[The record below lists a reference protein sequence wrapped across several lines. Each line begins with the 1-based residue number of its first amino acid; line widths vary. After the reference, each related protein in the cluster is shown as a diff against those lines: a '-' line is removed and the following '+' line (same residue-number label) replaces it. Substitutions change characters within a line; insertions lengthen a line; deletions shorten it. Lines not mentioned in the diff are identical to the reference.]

1 MAYAKLRPR
10 RGTKTEWELSDP
22 ILYEGELGI
31 EFPDSGIGTGRCKF
45 KIGDGYAKWTEL
57 EYAFDAEAA
66 DAIYGGTVTTHNNI
80 WVRRGTTTEWKAEN
94 PVLGPGE
101 IVYDETAHAIKVGN
115 GESAF
120 TDLQYIG
127 YTWDVD
133 GEWDFGN
140 INQGIDP
147 PGPDDEIY
155 DFGNINLI
163 EN

>member
-1 MAYAKLRPR
+1 MK
-10 RGTKTEWELSDP
+10 K
-22 ILYEGELGI
+22 ILVIVTVALATTFCACTNSSTSTNSNEDTL
-31 EFPDSGIGTGRCKF
+31 T
-45 KIGDGYAKWTEL
+45 
-57 EYAFDAEAA
+57 AEAA
-66 DAIYGGTVTTHNNI
+66 DAIYGGTVTTHNDI